1 MTRVLLTGAS
11 GRLGYGLAHAL
22 AEAGFAL
29 RLTDLRPF
37 PSALPRGAEMTVADL
52 GDRAAVAA
60 LAEGCRAI
68 LHFGGLP
75 NESQGFEAILHANL
89 RGAYHV
95 FEAARRAGARV
106 VFASSNH
113 TIGFHERPA
122 PGAPRLDADCAYR
135 PDTFYGLSKLY
146 GEQLG
151 RLYWDKHGLES
162 VHLRI
167 GSCTPEP
174 TDARML
180 ATWLSPADLA
190 RACIAAVRA
199 ERTGWAVIW
208 GASANP
214 DSFWGEDDRARIG
227 WAPHDSA
234 EPWRARLAGKV
245 SGDPVAE
252 RFQGGDFCS
261 VRAPE

>member
-1 MTRVLLTGAS
+1 MTQVLVTGAS
-11 GRLGYGLAHAL
+11 GRLGAGVARAL
-22 AEAGFAL
+22 AGAGVAL

-37 PSALPRGAEMTVADL
+37 PGPLPPGAEMTVADL
-52 GDRAAVAA
+52 GERDSIAA
-60 LAEGCRAI
+60 LAEGCQAI

-95 FEAARRAGARV
+95 FEAARRARARV

-113 TIGFHERPA
+113 ATGFHERPA

-135 PDTFYGLSKLY
+135 PDTLYGLSKVY

-151 RLYWDKHGLES
+151 RLYWDKHGIES

-180 ATWLSPADLA
+180 STWLSPDDLA
-190 RACIAAVRA
+190 GLCLAAVA
-199 ERTGWAVIW
+199 ADRTGWAVVW
-208 GASANP
+208 GASANAA
-214 DSFWGEDDRARIG
+214 SFWGVDDRARLG
-227 WAPHDSA
+227 WTPRDSA
-234 EPWRARLAGKV
+234 DAWRERLSGQV

-252 RFQGGDFCS
+252 RFQGGAFCS
-261 VRAPE
+261 VAGPG